1 MIIYEIFATRLEKI
15 SSDVILSVFS
25 FVFTLAQNTTSTISG
40 TTSDADEVLP
50 GAIVRLTETGT
61 GTTYTTVSNQKG
73 QFRFDGLRPGGPYR
87 LEVSFVG
94 HNKAVVNIKRIS
106 LGELYSCD
114 VKLTAGNELRE
125 VIITSQA
132 AAIRKTGSS
141 ENFSAEDID
150 NRPTIDRTIQ
160 DVLAMSPYYTGSG
173 SFGGRDGGMNNYS
186 IDGAN
191 FNANMGLDREKM
203 PGAGTPFAL
212 EALEDIQIVN
222 SAFDVKNSNFMG
234 ATINAVTKSGSNTF
248 RASAYHFY
256 KDESLR
262 GNKVDGEELTAPRG
276 DIKRTIYGLTL
287 GGPIVKDKLFFFV
300 SAEMENT
307 PLELHQWRAS
317 QNGVED
323 GKNLISRVT
332 EADMKKFAQ
341 DLQSMYGWN
350 PGSYNDFTGDNKFF
364 RLMTRIDWNIS
375 KNHNLTLRY
384 NQTNGKK
391 DNLYSSPGMG
401 MGDGRVSVYSMVFDG
416 SNWRKVD
423 NVYSLTGELNSRFG
437 NNINNKL
444 RASFTFNDANNREC
458 DASFPCIEIMKTYD
472 GDGKNHAY
480 MSAGYDPHAWL
491 NGINEKSWNIVD
503 DLNIS
508 LGNHYLTIGAGFE
521 STVASNCYMKY
532 GAGYYRYASYDDFLQ
547 KKAPVAFAM
556 CWSLTGEDRAL
567 SDVTYNRL
575 SAYAQDE
582 WQLNPRLR
590 MLLGVRMD
598 MPMYTNHRYENPSVA
613 NLDFNG
619 KKLNTG
625 EWPGNAVMLSP
636 RVGFNY
642 DVTENG
648 DLRFRGGTGIF
659 TGRFP
664 LIFFSKMQEGSG
676 MLQTSVQITNAAN
689 PLLQYLAGGVRTP
702 QQVLGEVVPNLP
714 EEQKKLFPAQPGAVS
729 NLITVDKNFKM
740 PQVWKTTL
748 ALDWEAPLGFDNLF
762 TIEGTYAK
770 DINAITAYDANIDM
784 DKATAKRF
792 DGPDNRYFY
801 PGNVE
806 KRIHSD
812 NGYAYEMTNTNKG
825 YSANVMA
832 QVKMTPVKNLD
843 LMAAYTWTASKTMN
857 SLQSNQVENAMT
869 NLPTVNGINIQET
882 QNARYI
888 YTPHRVIA
896 SASYK
901 LNYIN
906 DQMSTRVSVFYSG
919 QKNGSYSYTYNGDL
933 NNDGMSNDLI
943 YIPASKEEM
952 NFMEYTANKTTF
964 TVEDQKTAFWNFIN
978 QDPYL
983 SKHKGEYAQ
992 AFGGFNPWYNRF
1004 DLRLTQEIK
1013 VKIGKQVNRFQL
1025 NFDILNFGNLLNS
1038 KWGCAKSAISAA
1050 VKPLVVD
1057 AKNRVDANNQPIY
1070 KLANYKDSE
1079 GVTKLVDHTF
1089 DIIRNNTNCWRMQ
1102 IGVKY
1107 IFN

>member
-1 MIIYEIFATRLEKI
+1 MRFLRQNLRRLA
-15 SSDVILSVFS
+15 VMLYLSVFS

-73 QFRFDGLRPGGPYR
+73 EFRFDGFRPGGPYR

-590 MLLGVRMD
+590 VLLGVSMD
-598 MPMYTNHRYENPSVA
+598 MPMHTNHRYANPSVA

-625 EWPGNAVMLSP
+625 GWPGNAVMLSP

-748 ALDWEAPLGFDNLF
+748 ALDWEAPLGSDNLF

>member
-1 MIIYEIFATRLEKI
+1 MKRTAVMLM
-15 SSDVILSVFS
+15 LSMVFS
-25 FVFTLAQNTTSTISG
+25 VLTFAQNTTSTITG
-40 TTSDADEVLP
+40 TTADADDILP
-50 GAIVRLTETGT
+50 GAIVKLTETET

-73 QFRFDGLRPGGPYR
+73 QFRFNGLRPGGPYR

-94 HNKAVVNIKRIS
+94 HNKSVIDIKRIS
-106 LGELYSCD
+106 LGETYSCD
-114 VKLTAGNELRE
+114 VKLTEGNELKE
-125 VIITSQA
+125 VTVTGQA
-132 AAIRKTGSS
+132 AALRKTGSS

-150 NRPTIDRTIQ
+150 NRATINRNIQ
-160 DVLAMSPYYTGSG
+160 DVLAMSPYYTGNG
-173 SFGGRDGGMNNYS
+173 AFGGRDGGMNNYS

-191 FNANMGLDREKM
+191 FNANMGLDRALM

-212 EALEDIQIVN
+212 EALKDIQVVN

-234 ATINAVTKSGSNTF
+234 AAINAVTKSGSNVF
-248 RASAYHFY
+248 RGSAYHYY

-262 GNKVDGEELTAPRG
+262 GNKVDGEELTAKRG

-300 SAEMENT
+300 SAELENT
-307 PLELHQWRAS
+307 PLELHQWRTS
-317 QNGVED
+317 QDGVED

-332 EADMKKFAQ
+332 ESDMKKFAS

-350 PGSYNDFTGDNKFF
+350 PGSYNDFTGENKFF
-364 RLMTRIDWNIS
+364 RLMARIDWNIS

-384 NQTNGKK
+384 NQTNGEK
-391 DNLYSSPGMG
+391 DNLYSSPNLGMS
-401 MGDGRVSVYSMVFDG
+401 DGRVSIYSMVFDG
-416 SNWRKVD
+416 SNWRQID

-437 NNINNKL
+437 TNISNKL

-458 DASFPCIEIMKTYD
+458 DAAFPCIEIMKPYD

-491 NGINEKSWNIVD
+491 NGINEKSWNVTD

-508 LGNHYLTIGAGFE
+508 IGNHYLTLGAGFE

-575 SAYAQDE
+575 SAYVQDE
-582 WQLNPRLR
+582 WQVSPRLR
-590 MLLGVRMD
+590 MLYGLRMD

-625 EWPGNAVMLSP
+625 EWPGNVALFSP
-636 RVGFNY
+636 RIGFNY
-642 DVTENG
+642 DVTKNG

-676 MLQTSVQITNAAN
+676 MLQTSVQISSATNK
-689 PLLQYLAGGVRTP
+689 LLPYLAGGVRTP
-702 QQVLGEVVPNLP
+702 QQVLSEVVPNLP
-714 EEQKKLFPAQPGAVS
+714 DDLKKLFPTQPGAVS
-729 NLITVDKNFKM
+729 NLVTIDKNFKM
-740 PQVWKTTL
+740 PQVWKSTL
-748 ALDWEAPLGFDNLF
+748 ALDWKAPLGFDNLF
-762 TIEGTYAK
+762 TVEGTFAK

-784 DKATAKRF
+784 DKATAKQF
-792 DGPDNRYFY
+792 AGPDNRYFY
-801 PGNVE
+801 PG
-806 KRIHSD
+806 KTQMTIHSD
-812 NGYAYEMTNTNKG
+812 NGYAYEMTNTGKG

-869 NLPTVNGINIQET
+869 NLPTVNGINFQET

-896 SASYK
+896 SAAYKISY
-901 LNYIN
+901 IE
-906 DQMSTRVSVFYSG
+906 DHMSTRVSVFYSG

-943 YIPASKEEM
+943 YIPASKDEM

-964 TVEDQKTAFWNFIN
+964 TADEQKEAFWNFIN

-1004 DLRLTQEIK
+1004 DVRFTQEMKFK
-1013 VKIGKQVNRFQL
+1013 VGKQVNRLQL

-1038 KWGCAKSAISAA
+1038 KWGCTKSAINAA

-1057 AKNRVDANNQPIY
+1057 ANKRVDANNQPIY
-1070 KLANYKDSE
+1070 KLQSYKDSE
-1079 GVTKLVDHTF
+1079 GVTKLVDHTY
-1089 DIIRNNTNCWRMQ
+1089 DIVRNSNNCWRMQ

>member
-1 MIIYEIFATRLEKI
+1 MRFLQQNLRRLA
-15 SSDVILSVFS
+15 VMLYLSVFS

-160 DVLAMSPYYTGSG
+160 DILAMSPYYTGSG

-532 GAGYYRYASYDDFLQ
+532 GAGYYRHASYDDFLQ

-556 CWSLTGEDRAL
+556 SWSLTGEDRAL

-1025 NFDILNFGNLLNS
+1025 NFDILNFGNLLN
-1038 KWGCAKSAISAA
+1038 GRGRCAKSAISAA